1 MKLEE
6 IESIKVISEA
16 LIKEQYQLSDIGLTS
31 KTAFDWQK
39 AGIYPKERKS
49 KFRRKYNGLEYT
61 WLRMVFE
68 LRELGLS
75 LSSIHRLKEF
85 LFKENDVIEFM
96 LEAIFEEDEVQD
108 KEYQEI
114 KLLLQQ
120 SFKTKQNLI
129 EEIGKADIDLLN
141 TTYGVLLFSVAF
153 SKSDTHLLI
162 NKDGDCFVFD
172 DPMQDTFASSA
183 IMKKPYISFPVKYV
197 LSELIDQEHLFEL
210 ENLDEYIKLSE
221 EERKVLKLMRLG
233 EIKKLTAHYKKDKIT
248 MVEVDQIEDP
258 RLANQKV
265 IDVMQSDYEN
275 LSYENQDGEIVYVVR
290 KTKYKI

>member
-1 MKLEE
+1 MEKGD
-6 IESIKVISEA
+6 IESVKIISEA

-49 KFRRKYNGLEYT
+49 KFRRKYNGIEYT

-75 LSSIHRLKEF
+75 LSSIQRLKKF
-85 LFKENDVIEFM
+85 LFIENDIIEFM
-96 LEAIFEEDEVQD
+96 LDGIFENDEGEDKD
-108 KEYQEI
+108 YQEF
-114 KLLLQQ
+114 KLLLQE
-120 SFKTKQNLI
+120 SFKTK
-129 EEIGKADIDLLN
+129 EEMMDEISKADIDLLN

-162 NKDGDCFVFD
+162 NKEGDCFVFD
-172 DPMQDTFASSA
+172 DPLEDTFTSSA
-183 IMKKPYISFPVKYV
+183 IMKKPYISFPLKFA
-197 LSELIDQEHLFEL
+197 LSELIDQEHLYEL
-210 ENLDEYIKLSE
+210 ENLEEFVKLSE
-221 EERKVLKLMRLG
+221 NEKKVLDLMRVG
-233 EIKKLTAHYKKDKIT
+233 EIRKLTAHYKKDKIT

-265 IDVMQSDYEN
+265 IDVMRSDYEN
-275 LSYENQDGEIVYVVR
+275 LSYQNQDGEVVYVVR
-290 KTKYKI
+290 TTKHKI

>member
-1 MKLEE
+1 MEKED
-6 IESIKVISEA
+6 IESIKIISEA

-75 LSSIHRLKEF
+75 LSSIEKLKEF
-85 LFKENDVIEFM
+85 LFVENNIIEFM
-96 LEAIFEEDEVQD
+96 LDGIFEDYEMED
-108 KEYQEI
+108 KEYQDF
-114 KLLLQQ
+114 KLLLQE
-120 SFKTKQNLI
+120 SFKSKEKMI
-129 EEIGKADIDLLN
+129 DEIRKADIDLLN

-162 NKDGDCFVFD
+162 SKEGDCFVFD
-172 DPMQDTFASSA
+172 DPMEDTFTSSA
-183 IMKKPYISFPVKYV
+183 IMKKPYISFPLKFA
-197 LSELIDQEHLFEL
+197 LSELIDQEHLYEL
-210 ENLDEYIKLSE
+210 ENLDEFVKLSE
-221 EERKVLKLMRLG
+221 NERKVLDLMRLG
-233 EIKKLTAHYKKDKIT
+233 EIKTLTAHYKKDKISL
-248 MVEVDQIEDP
+248 VEVDQIEDP
-258 RLANQKV
+258 RIANQKV
-265 IDVMQSDYEN
+265 IDVMRSEYEN
-275 LSYENQDGEIVYVVR
+275 LSYENQDGEVVYVVR